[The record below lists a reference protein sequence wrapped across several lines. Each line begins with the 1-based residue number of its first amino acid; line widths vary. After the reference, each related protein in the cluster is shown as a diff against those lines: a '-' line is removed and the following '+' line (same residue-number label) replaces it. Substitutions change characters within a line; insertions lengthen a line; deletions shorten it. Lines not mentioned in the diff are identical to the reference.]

1 MAVGA
6 YCGIS
11 SHGVDGTMLPKPA
24 AAGAG
29 GRLAG
34 NTSQRAAAA
43 GSLTTDQHRQYLF
56 LQELLTA
63 AVPAA
68 STSHTQL
75 SDCSQPSP
83 TLDFLLWLEVKQGEE
98 SLSSPIMSPP
108 THSPTSHAV
117 LAHPELL
124 PDQQQQQLHGSQ
136 HCISLHHPWEAALL
150 QPSTE
155 KIWTSQHML
164 GGGWGA
170 GSGRQLRSQFLG
182 KPGSITL

>member
-11 SHGVDGTMLPKPA
+11 SHGADAAMLPRPA

-34 NTSQRAAAA
+34 NTSRRAAAA
-43 GSLTTDQHRQYLF
+43 GSLTRDQHRQYLL

-75 SDCSQPSP
+75 SDGSRPSP
-83 TLDFLLWLEVKQGEE
+83 TLSFLLWPEVKQGEE

-108 THSPTSHAV
+108 TPSLTSHAV

-124 PDQQQQQLHGSQ
+124 PGQQQQQQLHGSQ
-136 HCISLHHPWEAALL
+136 HCISLHHPWAGALL
-150 QPSTE
+150 QPPAQRRYGRLSICWGE
-155 KIWTSQHML
+155 AGEL
-164 GGGWGA
+164 GVGGN
-170 GSGRQLRSQFLG
+170 
-182 KPGSITL
+182 